1 MMESGSMKVAVR
13 NLDNQVVGEVSL
25 REEIYGQ
32 AIRSDVLHSV
42 VNWQR
47 SRKQSGT
54 HKTKGLSE
62 VSGTGKKPYKQKGTG
77 NARLGTLR
85 APQCR
90 GGAVIFGPVVR
101 SHATNL
107 PKKVRKLGLKIALS
121 SKLADKK
128 LIVLDRAVLSEPK
141 TSLLNVKLNNF
152 ACKSI
157 LLIDGKVVDQ
167 NFMRAADNLINIDVL
182 PSVGANV
189 YDILKH
195 DVVILTTEALS
206 ALEERLQ

>member
-1 MMESGSMKVAVR
+1 MKVAIR

-25 REEIYGQ
+25 TEEIYGQ
-32 AIRSDVLHSV
+32 AIRSDILHTV

-47 SRKQSGT
+47 SRKQQGT

-101 SHATNL
+101 SHETDL

-121 SKLADKK
+121 SKLAEKK
-128 LIVLDRAVLSEPK
+128 LIILDRAVLSEPK
-141 TSLLNVKLNNF
+141 TALLNLKLKNF
-152 ACKSI
+152 EGKSI
-157 LLIDGKVVDQ
+157 LLIDGKSIDQ
-167 NFMRAADNLINIDVL
+167 NFKRAAENLMHVDVL
-182 PSVGANV
+182 PTMGANV

-195 DVVILTTEALS
+195 DVVILTTEALT

>member
-1 MMESGSMKVAVR
+1 MKVAVR

-25 REEIYGQ
+25 VEEIYGQ
-32 AIRSDVLHSV
+32 TIRSDILHSV

-47 SRKQSGT
+47 AKKQSGT

-90 GGAVIFGPVVR
+90 GGAIIFGPVVR

-107 PKKVRKLGLKIALS
+107 PKKIRKLGLKIALS
-121 SKLADKK
+121 SKLAENK
-128 LIVLDRAVLSEPK
+128 LVVVDRAVLSEPK
-141 TSLLNVKLNNF
+141 TALLSTKLKNF
-152 ACKSI
+152 DARSI
-157 LLIDGKVVDQ
+157 LLIDGKIIDQ
-167 NFMRAADNLINIDVL
+167 NFMRAADNLVNIDVL
-182 PSVGANV
+182 PTIGANV

-195 DVVILTTEALS
+195 DLVILTTEALS

>member
-1 MMESGSMKVAVR
+1 MKIAVR

-25 REEIYGQ
+25 TEEIYGQ
-32 AIRSDVLHSV
+32 EVRSDILHSV

-47 SRKQSGT
+47 AKKQAGT

-90 GGAVIFGPVVR
+90 GGAIIFGPVVR
-101 SHATNL
+101 SHATDL

-128 LIVLDRAVLSEPK
+128 LIIIDRAVLSEPK
-141 TSLLNVKLNNF
+141 TALLNVKLRNF
-152 ACKSI
+152 ESKSI
-157 LLIDGKVVDQ
+157 LLIDGKVVDK
-167 NFMRAADNLINIDVL
+167 NFMAAANNLMNVNVL
-182 PSVGANV
+182 PTIGANV

-195 DVVILTTEALS
+195 DLLILTTEALS

>member
-1 MMESGSMKVAVR
+1 
-13 NLDNQVVGEVSL
+13 LDNQVVGEVSL
-25 REEIYGQ
+25 REDIYGQ
-32 AIRSDVLHSV
+32 VVRSDILHAV

-90 GGAVIFGPVVR
+90 GGATIFGPVVR
-101 SHATNL
+101 SHEHDL

-121 SKLADKK
+121 SKLADQK
-128 LIVLDRAVLSEPK
+128 LIVIDRAVLSEPK
-141 TSLLNVKLNNF
+141 TSLLNDKLKGFNWR
-152 ACKSI
+152 SI
-157 LLIDGKVVDQ
+157 LVIDGKTIDD
-167 NFMRAADNLINIDVL
+167 NFMRAAKNLMNIDVL
-182 PSVGANV
+182 PTIGANV

>member
-1 MMESGSMKVAVR
+1 MKVSVR
-13 NLDNQVVGEVSL
+13 NLDNQVVGEASL
-25 REEIYGQ
+25 MEDIYGQ
-32 AIRSDVLHSV
+32 MIRPDILHSV

-47 SRKQSGT
+47 ARKQSGT

-101 SHATNL
+101 SHEFDL

-121 SKLADKK
+121 SKLAEQK
-128 LIVLDRAVLSEPK
+128 LIVIDRAVLSEPK
-141 TSLLNVKLNNF
+141 TSLLNTKLKNFESRSILIIDGSDIDNNF
-152 ACKSI
+152 K
-157 LLIDGKVVDQ
+157 
-167 NFMRAADNLINIDVL
+167 RAAQNLINIDIL
-182 PSVGANV
+182 PSIGANV

-195 DVVILTTEALS
+195 DVIMLTTEGLT
-206 ALEERLQ
+206 ALEQRLQ

>member
-1 MMESGSMKVAVR
+1 MKVAVR
-13 NLDNQVVGEVSL
+13 NLDNQIVGEVSL
-25 REEIYGQ
+25 MEEIYGQ
-32 AIRSDVLHSV
+32 VVRSDILHTV

-47 SRKQSGT
+47 ARKQSGT

-101 SHATNL
+101 SHEFDV

-121 SKLADKK
+121 SKLAEQK
-128 LIVLDRAVLSEPK
+128 LIVIDRAVLSEPK
-141 TSLLNVKLNNF
+141 TALLNLKMQNF
-152 ACKSI
+152 NVRSI
-157 LLIDGKVVDQ
+157 LVIDGNNVDQ
-167 NFMRAADNLINIDVL
+167 NFKRAADNLLNVDVL
-182 PSVGANV
+182 PTIGANV

-195 DVVILTTEALS
+195 DMVILTQDALT

>member
-1 MMESGSMKVAVR
+1 MKVAVR
-13 NLDNQVVGEVSL
+13 NLDNQVIGEVAL
-25 REEIYGQ
+25 QEEIYGQ
-32 AIRSDVLHSV
+32 AVRTDILYTV

-47 SRKQSGT
+47 AKKQSGT

-101 SHATNL
+101 SHAFDL

-121 SKLADKK
+121 SKLAEQK
-128 LIVLDRAVLSEPK
+128 LVVIDRAVLSEPK
-141 TSLLNVKLNNF
+141 TSLLNLKLKNF
-152 ACKSI
+152 EARSI
-157 LLIDGKVVDQ
+157 LVIDGNDLDQ
-167 NFMRAADNLINIDVL
+167 NFKRAVSNIASVNVL
-182 PSVGANV
+182 PSIGANV

-195 DVVILTTEALS
+195 DFVFITTNAVND
-206 ALEERLQ
+206 LEERLK

>member
-1 MMESGSMKVAVR
+1 MKVAVR

-25 REEIYGQ
+25 TEEIYGQ
-32 AIRSDVLHSV
+32 EVRSDILHSV

-47 SRKQSGT
+47 AKKQAGT

-90 GGAVIFGPVVR
+90 GGAIIFGPVVR
-101 SHATNL
+101 SHATDL

-128 LIVLDRAVLSEPK
+128 LIIIDRAVLSEPK
-141 TSLLNVKLNNF
+141 TALLNIKLRNF
-152 ACKSI
+152 ESKSI
-157 LLIDGKVVDQ
+157 LLIDGKVVDK
-167 NFMRAADNLINIDVL
+167 NFMAAANNLMSINVL
-182 PSVGANV
+182 PTIGANV

-195 DVVILTTEALS
+195 DLLILTTEALS

>member
-1 MMESGSMKVAVR
+1 MKVAIR

-25 REEIYGQ
+25 TEEIYGQ
-32 AIRSDVLHSV
+32 AIRSDILHTV

-47 SRKQSGT
+47 SRKQQGT

-101 SHATNL
+101 SHETDL

-121 SKLADKK
+121 SKLAEKK
-128 LIVLDRAVLSEPK
+128 LIILDRAVLSEPK
-141 TSLLNVKLNNF
+141 TALLNLKLKNF
-152 ACKSI
+152 EGKSI
-157 LLIDGKVVDQ
+157 LLIDGKSIDQ
-167 NFMRAADNLINIDVL
+167 NFRRAAENLMHIDVL
-182 PSVGANV
+182 PTMGANV

-195 DVVILTTEALS
+195 DVVILTTEALT

>member
-1 MMESGSMKVAVR
+1 MKVAVR
-13 NLDNQVVGEVSL
+13 NLDNQVVGEASL
-25 REEIYGQ
+25 AEDIYGQ
-32 AIRSDVLHSV
+32 VIRSDILHTV

-47 SRKQSGT
+47 ARKQSGT

-90 GGAVIFGPVVR
+90 GGAVIFGPLVR
-101 SHATNL
+101 SHEFDL

-121 SKLADKK
+121 SKLAEQK
-128 LIVLDRAVLSEPK
+128 LIVIDRAVLSEPK
-141 TSLLNVKLNNF
+141 TALLNLKLKNF
-152 ACKSI
+152 NLGSVLI
-157 LLIDGKVVDQ
+157 IDGKTIDN
-167 NFMRAADNLINIDVL
+167 NFKRAAENLIHIDIL
-182 PSVGANV
+182 PTIGANV

-195 DVVILTTEALS
+195 DCIILTTDALT